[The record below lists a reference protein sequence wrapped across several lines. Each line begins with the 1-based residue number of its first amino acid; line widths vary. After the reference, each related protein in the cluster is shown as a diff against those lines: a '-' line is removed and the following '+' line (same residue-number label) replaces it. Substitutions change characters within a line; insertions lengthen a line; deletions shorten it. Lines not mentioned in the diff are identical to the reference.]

1 MLTGLYL
8 EIVEKCS
15 YGMESCRIIQDSRII
30 VMNIIKESYTIESFI
45 GWTRRRFRHVYIS
58 LREKA
63 TSNLNGNIFILKFI
77 QWNPLL
83 NQKYQR
89 KNQRAQL
96 EL

>member
-15 YGMESCRIIQDSRII
+15 YGMESCGVIENSRII
-30 VMNIIKESYTIESFI
+30 VMNIVEESYAIESFI

-63 TSNLNGNIFILKFI
+63 TSNLNGNIFILKFT

>member
-1 MLTGLYL
+1 
-8 EIVEKCS
+8 VKKCS
-15 YGMESCRIIQDSRII
+15 YGMESCGIIQDSRII
-30 VMNIIKESYTIESFI
+30 VMNIIKESYAIESFI

-63 TSNLNGNIFILKFI
+63 TSNLNGNIFILKFT
-77 QWNPLL
+77 QWNPPP
-83 NQKYQR
+83 NQKYKR